1 MEGQEKDRSPVR
13 RRRSTSE
20 SGTDVRL
27 SSTLDEFGIPPR
39 SLIESN
45 IQLEPRSRSSQNLS
59 TLRGSYYESPLG
71 QGAGTRTILDT
82 RTSTADGVRA
92 EILAKFN
99 ALKQRTD
106 LWENQLSEQE
116 LSKVGSDLIA
126 NHLLE
131 AITKLSSEA
140 VCSRSDRRTSSE
152 IKNLKDRIART
163 ARFAE
168 REFRSEQQNR
178 KEDENGVESI
188 PQDSNR
194 VVLRPDI
201 LQARVEPELQESSLI
216 DLSDNQIEDD
226 DQYNPTVT
234 LIPTSA
240 TSLSI
245 QEKSVL
251 DNLVRLRE
259 DPVRGFII
267 PTENIENIES
277 VSAELRDQ
285 YKNIDERIGKL
296 EFTSL
301 ATNVRVSRLENKA
314 LNMEKDILTLKSS
327 IDSNRMNVATLD
339 NKISGLSQDWNIRT
353 ENIARKIADFEK
365 TKNQAFS
372 AIQEEN
378 LKSRIM
384 QDLQKMVTDN
394 ASTQAVKELRENI
407 LEIRNDIVIDQNVT
421 DNLRDLVIELKE
433 QVNASME
440 ASTQSNQKNYQPPGN
455 SIVDIIKSARECE
468 IIKHSIERSS
478 GLIRQLIA
486 TDLDKDNLIFP

>member
-45 IQLEPRSRSSQNLS
+45 IQLEPRSRSNQNLS

-314 LNMEKDILTLKSS
+314 LNMEKDILT
-327 IDSNRMNVATLD
+327 
-339 NKISGLSQDWNIRT
+339 
-353 ENIARKIADFEK
+353 
-365 TKNQAFS
+365 
-372 AIQEEN
+372 
-378 LKSRIM
+378 
-384 QDLQKMVTDN
+384 
-394 ASTQAVKELRENI
+394 
-407 LEIRNDIVIDQNVT
+407 
-421 DNLRDLVIELKE
+421 
-433 QVNASME
+433 
-440 ASTQSNQKNYQPPGN
+440 
-455 SIVDIIKSARECE
+455 
-468 IIKHSIERSS
+468 
-478 GLIRQLIA
+478 
-486 TDLDKDNLIFP
+486 

>member
-140 VCSRSDRRTSSE
+140 VSSRSDRRTSSE

-178 KEDENGVESI
+178 
-188 PQDSNR
+188 
-194 VVLRPDI
+194 
-201 LQARVEPELQESSLI
+201 
-216 DLSDNQIEDD
+216 
-226 DQYNPTVT
+226 
-234 LIPTSA
+234 
-240 TSLSI
+240 
-245 QEKSVL
+245 
-251 DNLVRLRE
+251 
-259 DPVRGFII
+259 
-267 PTENIENIES
+267 
-277 VSAELRDQ
+277 
-285 YKNIDERIGKL
+285 
-296 EFTSL
+296 
-301 ATNVRVSRLENKA
+301 
-314 LNMEKDILTLKSS
+314 
-327 IDSNRMNVATLD
+327 
-339 NKISGLSQDWNIRT
+339 
-353 ENIARKIADFEK
+353 
-365 TKNQAFS
+365 
-372 AIQEEN
+372 
-378 LKSRIM
+378 
-384 QDLQKMVTDN
+384 
-394 ASTQAVKELRENI
+394 
-407 LEIRNDIVIDQNVT
+407 
-421 DNLRDLVIELKE
+421 
-433 QVNASME
+433 
-440 ASTQSNQKNYQPPGN
+440 
-455 SIVDIIKSARECE
+455 
-468 IIKHSIERSS
+468 
-478 GLIRQLIA
+478 
-486 TDLDKDNLIFP
+486 